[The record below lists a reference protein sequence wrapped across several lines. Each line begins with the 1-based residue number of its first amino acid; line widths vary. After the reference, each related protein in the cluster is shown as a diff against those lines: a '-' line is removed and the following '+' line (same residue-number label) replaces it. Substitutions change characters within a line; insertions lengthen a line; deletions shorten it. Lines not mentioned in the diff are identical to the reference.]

1 MKKQKYARTEPNAY
15 RQRAER
21 QIRQGWQAGVGS
33 MFYTLLAVTF
43 NEYSSYINLRYI
55 QTPDEFLVIAV
66 LSGLISLKFHIGA
79 LLMVVYFTVHKLILL
94 ASGRYHFASVM
105 VIDLFLAYFYMRAA
119 RGTYLLRK
127 PI

>member
-1 MKKQKYARTEPNAY
+1 
-15 RQRAER
+15 
-21 QIRQGWQAGVGS
+21 

-66 LSGLISLKFHIGA
+66 LSGLIFLKFHLGA

-94 ASGRYHFASVM
+94 ASGRYHFANVM
-105 VIDLFLAYFYMRAA
+105 VIDLFLAYFYIRAA